1 MNFLETESGTLLAH
15 AVILIE
21 RAQTREGSKQLFHRV
36 HFAVGADARETWARS
51 ERVDEFLE

>member
-21 RAQTREGSKQLFHRV
+21 RAETREGSKHLFHKV
-36 HFAVGADARETWARS
+36 HFAVGADARETWALS
-51 ERVDEFLE
+51 ERVDEFLQ